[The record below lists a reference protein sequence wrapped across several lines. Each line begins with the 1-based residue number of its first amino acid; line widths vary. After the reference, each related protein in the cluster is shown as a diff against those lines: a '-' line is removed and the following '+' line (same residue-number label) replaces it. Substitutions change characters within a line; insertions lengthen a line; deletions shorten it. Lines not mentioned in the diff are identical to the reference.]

1 MGQIVAGQSGKLNLI
16 QSAFVIIQ
24 FQPVSH

>member
-1 MGQIVAGQSGKLNLI
+1 MGQIVAGQSGTLNLI
-16 QSAFVIIQ
+16 QSAFVIIE